1 MKFILISIS
10 IFLDLHYQS
19 ITGKEVRAA
28 KFKVSQLL
36 LYDSDH
42 ISTSW
47 FPNFFYMTL
56 IISLQDYSEL

>member
-19 ITGKEVRAA
+19 ITGKKVRAA

-36 LYDSDH
+36 LLYDSDH
-42 ISTSW
+42 ISTRL
-47 FPNFFYMTL
+47 FRVVGQNVQNTPKLT
-56 IISLQDYSEL
+56 

>member
-42 ISTSW
+42 ISTRL
-47 FPNFFYMTL
+47 FRVVGQNVQNTPKLT
-56 IISLQDYSEL
+56 